1 MKRITANLILTL
13 CVVLYFTVAPCTRAA
28 DDAEP
33 DSKPAAAAPSLL
45 GPAPAAGN
53 ADVLF
58 EDAAK
63 DTPTSGTGAGL
74 VVELNKLA
82 EELCF
87 QALTNFAPA
96 PPPSPAVTLGTSNAP
111 AQRSVTRTSSG
122 LLNRALTEFV
132 NTIDLVENERISHIA
147 NEVVLE
153 KNSKIGD
160 TLKLNDRY
168 NELKAALND
177 KSAPAMS
184 DADLEDLVTLIS
196 GFLSP
201 VKILKNG
208 NGFGPEDYNFK
219 ATFST
224 NLRKFRLNII
234 KHDGK
239 YLWFLEEG
247 I

>member
-1 MKRITANLILTL
+1 MKRITAKLILTL
-13 CVVLYFTVAPCTRAA
+13 CVVLYFNAVPCIRAA
-28 DDAEP
+28 DDAEA
-33 DSKPAAAAPSLL
+33 DGKPAAAAPSLL
-45 GPAPAAGN
+45 GPAAGN
-53 ADVLF
+53 PDVLF

-63 DTPTSGTGAGL
+63 DTPTSGTGTGL

-87 QALTNFAPA
+87 QALTNFSPAPA
-96 PPPSPAVTLGTSNAP
+96 PSPVVSLGGTNAP
-111 AQRSVTRTSSG
+111 ARRSVTRTSSG

-132 NTIDLVENERISHIA
+132 GSIELLENERVSNIT

-153 KNSKIGD
+153 KSSKIGD

-177 KSAPAMS
+177 KNSPAMN

-196 GFLSP
+196 GFMSP
-201 VKILKNG
+201 VKISKNG
-208 NGFGPEDYNFK
+208 NGFGPEDYTFK

-224 NLRKFRLNII
+224 NIRKFRLNII

-239 YLWFLEEG
+239 YLWFVEEG